1 MPKICKAALH
11 VLLQLAQKDS
21 WSVLGLWNDL
31 SYWGV
36 IYRLR
41 RLCLLGS
48 LARVMMDTA
57 ECLATTLRLDVCN
70 RHLVSSV
77 DTWHRVPARSL
88 ETSLSLPRRRWLDI
102 YQRVGE
108 SVSHVGGCLRCGVRA
123 WRAWGVRLGKC
134 GAVTIAGCWGGI
146 GGRGAAWM
154 RDECGVRAEGSD
166 EWHVHE
172 LTPLPQ
178 LLQAEAPPW
187 LVATTPPNTSLGG
200 PMKTPSPVQGFL
212 QQRYHSGL
220 VSSKLN
226 CKNLKVCRT
235 AYHYHH
241 RLYCFTSKDIVY
253 LPPMTNFLNLFRIS
267 NIKKLA
273 SRSLLEN
280 FTFKVIQWAEKD
292 IHYIHW
298 KAFQKPSFS

>member
-11 VLLQLAQKDS
+11 VLLQKAQEDS
-21 WSVLGLWNDL
+21 WSALDLWNDL
-31 SYWGV
+31 GYWRV

-48 LARVMMDTA
+48 LAWVMMDTT
-57 ECLATTLRLDVCN
+57 ECLATTFWLDVCN
-70 RHLVSSV
+70 RYLVSGV
-77 DTWHRVPARSL
+77 YTWYGVPAGSL
-88 ETSLSLPRRRWLDI
+88 ETSLSLPRRHWLDI

-200 PMKTPSPVQGFL
+200 PMNTPSPVQGFL
-212 QQRYHSGL
+212 QQHYHCGL
-220 VSSKLN
+220 VLA
-226 CKNLKVCRT
+226 CKNLKVNRT
-235 AYHYHH
+235 GHHHY
-241 RLYCFTSKDIVY
+241 RLFSWKSKNISY
-253 LPPMTNFLNLFRIS
+253 LLNMISIFNIS
-267 NIKKLA
+267 NIRTTVSMCPLHYFA
-273 SRSLLEN
+273 
-280 FTFKVIQWAEKD
+280 FIIIQWATKGRD
-292 IHYIHW
+292 MYYIHW
-298 KAFQKPSFS
+298 NFRNSPLLKHFTI